1 MMDHQHSTI
10 QTSLEGT
17 CEKITSRVDSMCS
30 ECYTIDN
37 YGLAMRP
44 DDYPLDNIQS
54 MIDVFVDELHESVSR
69 GEDCEQI
76 VKRIQELNSYD
87 MQSIQ

>member
-1 MMDHQHSTI
+1 
-10 QTSLEGT
+10 
-17 CEKITSRVDSMCS
+17 
-30 ECYTIDN
+30 
-37 YGLAMRP
+37 MRP